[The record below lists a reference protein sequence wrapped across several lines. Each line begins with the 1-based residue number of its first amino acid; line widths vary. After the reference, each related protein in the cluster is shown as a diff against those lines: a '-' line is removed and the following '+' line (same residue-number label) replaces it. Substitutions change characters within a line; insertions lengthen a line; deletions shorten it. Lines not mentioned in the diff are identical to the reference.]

1 MKSRLGH
8 REGESSYLLEYE
20 KKKIKEC
27 AGSLQSLAS
36 VFVWDEK
43 EEGVITDR
51 QNFLWRKRLKENR
64 AVLSD
69 NLKEMANIMKKTA
82 DERIRI
88 IRLGERKEKQI
99 KRMFLAEGLILEDVY
114 LLERGNGRKEA
125 VARVYQNSIYKKK
138 KLYSS
143 EEVADFLSV
152 FLNLHLVPSAQTVYF
167 VMDNPKNMYFEE
179 EPKYMVL
186 TGFAKATKEG
196 EQISGDNYSFFE
208 TQGGEF
214 YALLSDGMG
223 SGEKACRDS
232 EIVVELAERF
242 LDTGFS
248 RELTVQMINDALI
261 VGGEEKNMSTLDL
274 CSINLHT
281 GEAEFMKTGAAVTL
295 LKRDSYVEKIPSL
308 SLPLGVFRE
317 LETHKENKKLMDG
330 DYIFLFSDGVADSFH
345 SMEGEEF
352 LKKLTEDIPYRRPSE
367 MAAYLMKYA
376 IQAAQ
381 GHIRD
386 DMTVLVIG
394 IWENENYG
402 NHS

>member
-125 VARVYQNSIYKKK
+125 ARY
-138 KLYSS
+138 
-143 EEVADFLSV
+143 
-152 FLNLHLVPSAQTVYF
+152 PSA
-167 VMDNPKNMYFEE
+167 
-179 EPKYMVL
+179 
-186 TGFAKATKEG
+186 
-196 EQISGDNYSFFE
+196 
-208 TQGGEF
+208 
-214 YALLSDGMG
+214 
-223 SGEKACRDS
+223 
-232 EIVVELAERF
+232 
-242 LDTGFS
+242 
-248 RELTVQMINDALI
+248 
-261 VGGEEKNMSTLDL
+261 
-274 CSINLHT
+274 
-281 GEAEFMKTGAAVTL
+281 
-295 LKRDSYVEKIPSL
+295 
-308 SLPLGVFRE
+308 
-317 LETHKENKKLMDG
+317 
-330 DYIFLFSDGVADSFH
+330 
-345 SMEGEEF
+345 
-352 LKKLTEDIPYRRPSE
+352 
-367 MAAYLMKYA
+367 
-376 IQAAQ
+376 
-381 GHIRD
+381 
-386 DMTVLVIG
+386 
-394 IWENENYG
+394 
-402 NHS
+402 